1 MAENDAKTEQNPELA
16 TEAEQAENATSEAVD
31 ASAEGGAEEHT
42 DILAVEDEFE
52 VEAPQPPA
60 EETVETLAEQLEQA
74 REQVLRAQAEAQ
86 NVRRRAE
93 KDVEHAR
100 KYALEKFCSEL
111 LPVVDNLER
120 ALDASNSENE
130 AVKPLAEGVDLTLKS
145 FLTTLEKFQL
155 VQLDPTGEPFD
166 PQLHQAMA
174 MVPNPDMEPNT
185 VMDTMQKGFTLNG
198 RLVRP
203 AMVVVAK
210 APD

>member
-1 MAENDAKTEQNPELA
+1 MAENDAKSDENIESEALEEQA
-16 TEAEQAENATSEAVD
+16 AEQADAADAPDGEAAA
-31 ASAEGGAEEHT
+31 ASAEPNA
-42 DILAVEDEFE
+42 
-52 VEAPQPPA
+52 EAP
-60 EETVETLAEQLEQA
+60 EDSIESLSEQLDQA
-74 REQVLRAQAEAQ
+74 RDMVLRAQAEAQ
-86 NVRRRAE
+86 NTRRRAE

-120 ALDASNSENE
+120 ALDAAELENE
-130 AVKPLAEGVDLTLKS
+130 AVKPVAEGVDLTLKS
-145 FLTTLEKFQL
+145 FLGTLEKFQL
-155 VQLDPTGEPFD
+155 VQIDPTGEPFD
-166 PQLHQAMA
+166 PQLHQAIT

-210 APD
+210 EPD